1 MLLLILAIK
10 CFNTMDNPLNV
21 SRETLVDPP
30 IQYVISKKLK
40 QTRQETPLSISKE

>member
-1 MLLLILAIK
+1 MLLLILVTK

-30 IQYVISKKLK
+30 IQYMISKK
-40 QTRQETPLSISKE
+40 T